1 MKFLLPDQLPAT
13 RAELDA
19 LAAQAR
25 AEIAVIQARHN
36 AGEELSGEDT
46 DRLEYLLDARDQ
58 LDAEAGR
65 VAADEQAHTDKLAG
79 LLDRAAPKTDAA
91 GTPAADEEPA
101 DEATAAEVVAEAE
114 AVAADAAAP
123 APVTAA
129 GPARPFR
136 AVVTAD
142 LPDTTTPATGGA
154 PKGWEFVPS
163 APRYGEFGAEKVGAL
178 EIAQSITSVR
188 SGQSTGVAKTGTRL
202 MAGREF
208 ATQAIAKLARPTRD
222 APEITTAQELLTEI
236 DRVTSHVP
244 GQGRVSAQALV
255 AAGGWQAPS
264 EQVYTFCS
272 VPGAVNLV
280 SLPEPEAPIRRG
292 GVRYPIESDMSALLT
307 DFAFQFHFTE
317 TQMEAVDGNGDPT
330 AVKEWSEIPG
340 VDEFLEFRL
349 GVIGY
354 AVKVGILHQQG
365 WPEAVAH
372 DVERLMVRHQHGIS
386 WRTINDMVAGSGAV
400 KVVPTDTVLGATSSV
415 LNGLAL
421 QAINL
426 RLDKGLDID
435 APIEGVAPVWFR
447 EVVRADLALRDGL
460 DALAVSDAQINGY
473 LTARNIFL
481 QFVDDWQTRGAG
493 QPGNLATLSWPDYAD
508 VLLYPAG
515 TWFRSLNPVITFG
528 VQYPMELLKFNQYSH
543 AFFED
548 AIAVGKR
555 CDKSIR
561 VRVPLCVSGAVG
573 AREQIECS
581 YTPAVETLQAVVTVT
596 GSPTGGT
603 FPLVLDGKTT
613 AGIAHNAAASAVK
626 SALVALDDG
635 YAAADFT
642 VTGSAGGPF
651 TVTYPSGLGALTAGT
666 PSLTGG
672 TSPAVTVA

>member
-1 MKFLLPDQLPAT
+1 MKFTLPDQLPAT
-13 RAELDA
+13 VAELAD
-19 LAAQAR
+19 LASQAR
-25 AEIAVIQARHN
+25 AEITVIQARHN
-36 AGEELSGEDT
+36 AGEELSSEDT
-46 DRLEYLLDARDQ
+46 DRLEYLLDARDTI
-58 LDAEAGR
+58 DAEATR
-65 VAADEQAHTDKLAG
+65 VAADEQAHSDKLAG
-79 LLDRAAPKTDAA
+79 LLDRANPKADEPQTPPDD
-91 GTPAADEEPA
+91 TPADADVA
-101 DEATAAEVVAEAE
+101 DVVAEAE
-114 AVAADAAAP
+114 SVAAEAAEQP
-123 APVTAA
+123 VPVTAA
-129 GPARPFR
+129 GPARPFKA
-136 AVVTAD
+136 AVTSD
-142 LPDTTTPATGGA
+142 LPDHTATPGGV

-163 APRYGEFGAEKVGAL
+163 APRFGEFGAEKVGAL

-188 SGQSTGVAKTGTRL
+188 SGQSTGVAKTGTRV
-202 MAGREF
+202 MGGREF
-208 ATQAIAKLARPTRD
+208 ATQAIAKLARPTKD

-264 EQVYTFCS
+264 EQVYTFCA

-317 TQMEAVDGNGDPT
+317 TQLEAVDGNGDPT

-473 LTARNIFL
+473 LTARNIYL

-561 VRVPLCVSGAVG
+561 VRVPLCVNGAVG
-573 AREQIECS
+573 AREQIECTFS
-581 YTPAVETLQAVVTVT
+581 PAVETRQAVVTIS
-596 GSPTGGT
+596 GSPTGGNY
-603 FPLVLDGKTT
+603 PLVLDGNTT

-642 VTGSAGGPF
+642 VTGSAGGPY
-651 TVTYPSGLGALTAGT
+651 TITYPSGLGALTVGT
-666 PSLTGG
+666 PALTGG
-672 TSPAVTVA
+672 TSPTVTVA